1 MKTEYCPSCG
11 AKNLYDLHRPKFCSS
26 CGCDMSSSE
35 ASKFNVIS
43 KQTPLVENFSIDDP
57 SGEDIYEVP
66 KIDALQ
72 YEVDIS
78 SLKSKRTSIGRLA
91 QEKKENPDQ
100 QPLGRRAAP
109 KTREGHD
116 PVAKSIKECL
126 PSKESK
132 EIT

>member
-26 CGCDMSSSE
+26 CGSNISSSE
-35 ASKFNVIS
+35 ASISNIIS
-43 KQTPLVENFSIDDP
+43 KQKPSVENIDVDDP
-57 SGEDIYEVP
+57 GGEDIYEVP
-66 KIDALQ
+66 QIDRLQ

-78 SLKSKRTSIGRLA
+78 SLKSKRTSIGRLV
-91 QEKKENPDQ
+91 QEQNENPDQ

-116 PVAKSIKECL
+116 PIAESIKECL
-126 PSKESK
+126 PSKEPK